1 MRAEIQEPTNR
12 SSHTGID
19 AGCQSQTLLKKGRP
33 DWHPHMPLPTHN
45 TPYISAMQRLSQA
58 VVRFK
63 WPILILTLA
72 LTAFFGYQL
81 QYIKVN
87 SNVVDALPETDPV
100 VQVFREVGD
109 KFGSN
114 QIGLVVVEADNVFT
128 PDVLDDI
135 EIITDTLTEIEGVV
149 GVRSITNMRTFQSQ
163 GDDFQI
169 DDLINR
175 SRLTGAPGEV
185 DSLQTAVTSND
196 LVKGSLVAENAS
208 STIVLFYFDVE
219 ADVKAVASTVMTKI
233 DRLDL
238 PENIYYGGSTFL
250 TTYVADI
257 IRTDMILL
265 IPIAF
270 VLIALILFLSF
281 RSIQGVIL
289 PLLSAALAII
299 WAVGTFS
306 WLGFELSMVSN
317 NVPIIV
323 LAVGSAYAIHVF
335 NRIHQSPEGEKLKA
349 VAGSLA
355 VVALPVIM
363 SGLTTVVGFVSF
375 VFGAYLTMIRDF
387 GILAALG
394 TLFSTLLALF
404 FVPALLAVLPRK
416 NRSSGAGDSNIST
429 TGKESFMSRRILMP
443 LFHINVNYP
452 QRIIRIW
459 GLLIIVGLIGVFMLE
474 RSVSVADY
482 FKKSHPASL
491 ADKVLEADYGGSK
504 PVFAVF
510 KGDVQSPEML
520 SAMDDFATYLKA
532 SPYVTSTQSISDVV
546 IKLNDALSEDK
557 GVPEEK
563 GTIQQLWFF
572 LGQQDLSQLITEDL
586 DEAVLMAKFNNE
598 GQANTSA
605 FDQYVEEWMQANASE
620 DFEVQITGMPYV
632 NAQLDSSLVRSQL
645 TSLLL
650 AVILV
655 ILLVSLIFR
664 SFVEGLFASTPIIAT
679 IVIMYGIMGLTGIP
693 LNVVTVLV
701 ASVAMGIGIDYSI
714 HYISNFNQALEASG
728 SISDAVRSTIMVSGK
743 AIFINFISVSAGFI
757 VLIFSDLMPMV
768 YFGILIALSMLGSAM
783 GALTLLPAII
793 IQSRRRK
800 LITR

>member
-1 MRAEIQEPTNR
+1 M
-12 SSHTGID
+12 
-19 AGCQSQTLLKKGRP
+19 
-33 DWHPHMPLPTHN
+33 
-45 TPYISAMQRLSQA
+45 
-58 VVRFK
+58 
-63 WPILILTLA
+63 
-72 LTAFFGYQL
+72 
-81 QYIKVN
+81 
-87 SNVVDALPETDPV
+87 
-100 VQVFREVGD
+100 
-109 KFGSN
+109 
-114 QIGLVVVEADNVFT
+114 
-128 PDVLDDI
+128 
-135 EIITDTLTEIEGVV
+135 
-149 GVRSITNMRTFQSQ
+149 
-163 GDDFQI
+163 
-169 DDLINR
+169 
-175 SRLTGAPGEV
+175 
-185 DSLQTAVTSND
+185 
-196 LVKGSLVAENAS
+196 KGSLVAENGS
-208 STIVLFYFDVE
+208 STIVLFYFDVD
-219 ADVKAVASTVMTKI
+219 ADVKAVASTVMDKI
-233 DRLDL
+233 DGLGL
-238 PENIYYGGSTFL
+238 PEPVYYGGSTFL

-257 IRTDMILL
+257 IRTDMIVL

-270 VLIALILFLSF
+270 VLIALVLFLSF
-281 RSIQGVIL
+281 KSIQGVIL
-289 PLLSAALAII
+289 PLFSAALAIV

-349 VAGSLA
+349 IAGSLA
-355 VVALPVIM
+355 IVALPVIM

-394 TLFSTLLALF
+394 TLYATVLALF
-404 FVPALLAVLPRK
+404 FVPAFMAILPRK
-416 NRSSGAGDSNIST
+416 RDASVDGQDTLST
-429 TGKESFMSRRILMP
+429 TENGSFMSRVFLMP
-443 LFHINVNYP
+443 LFGVTVNYP
-452 QRIIRIW
+452 LRIIRIW
-459 GLLIIVGLIGVFMLE
+459 GVLIIIGLVGVFMLE

-482 FKKSHPASL
+482 FKKNHPASL
-491 ADKVLEADYGGSK
+491 ADRIMEADYGGSK

-520 SAMDDFATYLKA
+520 SAMDDFAAYLRE
-532 SPYVTSTQSISDVV
+532 SPFVSSTQSIADVV
-546 IKLNDALSEDK
+546 IKLNNALSEDK
-557 GVPEEK
+557 GVPDEK

-586 DEAVLMAKFNNE
+586 DEAVLMAKFNNV
-598 GQANTSA
+598 GQANTVA
-605 FDQYVEEWMQANASE
+605 FDAYVDEWIQENATE

-632 NAQLDSSLVRSQL
+632 NAQLDRSLVRSQL

-679 IVIMYGIMGLTGIP
+679 IIIMYGIMGLTGIP

-701 ASVAMGIGIDYSI
+701 ARVAMGIGIDYSI
-714 HYISNFNQALEASG
+714 HYISNFNHALDATG
-728 SISDAVRSTIMVSGK
+728 SITDAVRHTIMVSGK

-783 GALTLLPAII
+783 GALTLLPAMI
-793 IQSRRRK
+793 IQSRRRR
-800 LITR
+800 LISRQGSGS